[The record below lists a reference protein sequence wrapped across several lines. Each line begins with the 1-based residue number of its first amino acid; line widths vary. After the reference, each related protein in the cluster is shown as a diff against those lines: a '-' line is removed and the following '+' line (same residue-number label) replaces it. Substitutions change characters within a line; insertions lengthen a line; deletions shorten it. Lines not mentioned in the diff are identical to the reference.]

1 MKKEKFYVVWSGF
14 SPGIYSTW
22 EECEC
27 QVRGFE
33 GARFKSYSTYEEAI
47 AAFNQG
53 AEASIIAK
61 SKSRLIAPV
70 VKGGPQMPC
79 LCVDAACSGNP
90 GPMEYRGVEMPGN
103 VEVFRMGPYE
113 EGTNNI
119 GEFLAIIHAL
129 ALMKK
134 KKITLPIYS
143 DSLIAMNWI
152 RGGKAKTNLKRSNK
166 NASLF
171 TLLERGEFWLAENG
185 ITAPIY
191 KWKTES
197 WGEIPADFGRK

>member
-1 MKKEKFYVVWSGF
+1 MKKDKFYVVWSGF
-14 SPGIYSTW
+14 APGIYSSW
-22 EECEC
+22 EECEN

-33 GARFKSYSTYEEAI
+33 GARFKSYESYEEAR
-47 AAFNQG
+47 AAFLNG
-53 AEASIIAK
+53 AEASISAK
-61 SKSRLIAPV
+61 SKSRLIPPV
-70 VKGGPQMPC
+70 SKNGPQMPC

-103 VEVFRMGPYE
+103 IEVFRMGPYD

-119 GEFLAIIHAL
+119 GEFLAIVHGL

-134 KKITLPIYS
+134 KQVTLPIYS

-152 RGGKAKTNLKRSNK
+152 KAGKAKTNLKRNTK

-171 TLLERGEFWLAENG
+171 ILIERGELWLAENG
-185 ITAPIY
+185 ITAPIH
-191 KWKTES
+191 KWKTEA